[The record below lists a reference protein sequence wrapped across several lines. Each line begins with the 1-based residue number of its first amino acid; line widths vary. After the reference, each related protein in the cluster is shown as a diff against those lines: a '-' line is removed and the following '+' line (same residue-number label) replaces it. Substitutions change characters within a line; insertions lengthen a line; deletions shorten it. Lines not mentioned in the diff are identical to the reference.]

1 MSIFNL
7 EPLESRDEIKKKLCE
22 YFCSSELVFLCDC
35 GYGHGIT
42 MKDVTQIYLN
52 NFGIPILA
60 NNLDK
65 LSIYQ
70 LIELFLNIE
79 ANWNYLIEECPKEFN
94 HEYSSNS
101 EEWRVLKKIDLYL
114 KNIVTTFLNK
124 SNIKILKKNNKF
136 VLNLND
142 VILIDNIKNADLRT
156 LIVDYL
162 KIKESDKSPEN
173 KQKKLTILSAL
184 KNNMDSYF
192 KNDDNSSSNDSYIT
206 VKKGDLK
213 LNWQALGSHKGSK
226 SNNEKIE
233 EIKKN
238 FDNSP
243 VEEQHKKLNNLIDAI
258 IYIIFVNKY

>member
-1 MSIFNL
+1 M
-7 EPLESRDEIKKKLCE
+7 
-22 YFCSSELVFLCDC
+22 
-35 GYGHGIT
+35 
-42 MKDVTQIYLN
+42 
-52 NFGIPILA
+52 
-60 NNLDK
+60 
-65 LSIYQ
+65 
-70 LIELFLNIE
+70 
-79 ANWNYLIEECPKEFN
+79 NY
-94 HEYSSNS
+94 
-101 EEWRVLKKIDLYL
+101 EEWRVLKKIDLHL

-124 SNIKILKKNNKF
+124 SNIKILKKNNKV

-142 VILIDNIKNADLRT
+142 VILIDRIKNADLRT

-162 KIKESDKSPEN
+162 KIKKSDKSPEN

-184 KNNMDSYF
+184 KNNMDIYF

-213 LNWQALGSHKGSK
+213 STWQALGSHKGSK
-226 SNNEKIE
+226 SKNEKIE

-238 FDNSP
+238 FDDSS